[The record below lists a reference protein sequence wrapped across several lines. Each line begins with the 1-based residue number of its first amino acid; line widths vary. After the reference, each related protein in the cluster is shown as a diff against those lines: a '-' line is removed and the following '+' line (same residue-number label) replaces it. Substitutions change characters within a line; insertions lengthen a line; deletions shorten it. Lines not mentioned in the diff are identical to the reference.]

1 MKKGKRTNKTI
12 LQRQKK
18 KLEKPVYLIL
28 RLIELITVLL
38 LLINN

>member
-18 KLEKPVYLIL
+18 IGETSIPDFKTY
-28 RLIELITVLL
+28 
-38 LLINN
+38 